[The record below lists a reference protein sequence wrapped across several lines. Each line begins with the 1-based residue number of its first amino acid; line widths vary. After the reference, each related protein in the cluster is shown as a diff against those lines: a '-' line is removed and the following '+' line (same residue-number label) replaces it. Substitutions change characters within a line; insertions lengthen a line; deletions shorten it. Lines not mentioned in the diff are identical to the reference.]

1 MLMQNLWGQTK
12 SIVFSEE
19 AYYND
24 MKWYMKCFI
33 CWYPYND
40 IPYNGD
46 DVDDDDDNDN
56 DGEVGHDN
64 DESQWK
70 MMNWDQT
77 ISVKFCSWFGLF
89 HLGLHACKNL
99 IELLA
104 FLASY

>member
-12 SIVFSEE
+12 SIVFSEV

-33 CWYPYND
+33 YWYPYND

-64 DESQWK
+64 DESNERW
-70 MMNWDQT
+70 W
-77 ISVKFCSWFGLF
+77 
-89 HLGLHACKNL
+89 
-99 IELLA
+99 IEIKLLA
-104 FLASY
+104 WNFAVDSAYFI